1 MVGSAGG
8 GRDER
13 AAEARRRPPSRR
25 DQARTVA
32 LVLLAGLGVLFAVL
46 NFDQVQVNWLLGT
59 WSTPLIIVIAISFL
73 LGSGVGYLLARRRP
87 GATRSRRRG

>member
-8 GRDER
+8 GRGGR
-13 AAEARRRPPSRR
+13 PVEARRVPPSRR
-25 DQARTVA
+25 DRARTVA
-32 LVLLAGLGVLFAVL
+32 LVLLTGVGVLFAVL

-73 LGSGVGYLLARRRP
+73 LGSGVGYLLARRRR

>member
-8 GRDER
+8 GRGESPV
-13 AAEARRRPPSRR
+13 ESRRVPPSRR
-25 DQARTVA
+25 DRARTVA
-32 LVLLAGLGVLFAVL
+32 VVLLAGLGVLFAVL
-46 NFDQVQVNWLLGT
+46 NFDEVGVNWVLGT

-87 GATRSRRRG
+87 GAAGSRRRG

>member
-8 GRDER
+8 GRGER
-13 AAEARRRPPSRR
+13 AAESRRLPPSRR
-25 DQARTVA
+25 DRARTVA

-73 LGSGVGYLLARRRP
+73 LGSGVGYLLTRRRP

>member
-1 MVGSAGG
+1 MVGRAGG
-8 GRDER
+8 GREEH
-13 AAEARRRPPSRR
+13 AAEARRLPPSRR
-25 DQARTVA
+25 DQARTIG

>member
-8 GRDER
+8 GREER
-13 AAEARRRPPSRR
+13 AAEAKRLPPSRR
-25 DQARTVA
+25 DQARTIG